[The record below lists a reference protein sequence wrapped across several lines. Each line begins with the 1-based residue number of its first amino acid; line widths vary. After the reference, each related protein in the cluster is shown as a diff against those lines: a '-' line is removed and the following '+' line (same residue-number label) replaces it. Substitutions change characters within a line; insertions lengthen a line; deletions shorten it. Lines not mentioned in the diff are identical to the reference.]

1 MGCTSLNFWT
11 PNKYESDVSI
21 APKKATKTLKE
32 LKARSSFLPSTL
44 KKLSRFIDK
53 NQENE
58 LAIEASLYLGEIL
71 KKQNKKK
78 KACKVYKKA
87 TQFPSAHIK
96 DMIVFFHYSNCL
108 FQKKK
113 VTAALNLLE
122 EQIEPAPS
130 NIRKTITDK
139 QWKFVKNQKLPY
151 WKLVILNRLAKYSS
165 PTEAEKW
172 IKKGEAVIQNLTE
185 EEFLILEEK
194 RSSLGLF
201 EGELLFQAGKRKWAE
216 SDFKKAKAYFKQAH
230 QKLSPIGR
238 KSKKIAN
245 YLKALKARLFVNPY
259 LIGAILP
266 LSGHRKTLGEKVLKG
281 LNLGLGITDN
291 SRWQIVAIDS
301 GSHPD
306 ITQQAVETLLY
317 DYHVIGIVG
326 GLSGDTARVI
336 AETAEEFGIPSLLL
350 SQKQSLAQNRLFI
363 FQSALSGK
371 ALMEHLSE
379 NLIQNL
385 KIQKAALLFPEDN
398 YGKYYVRLFE
408 EAFQSK
414 GGSIVRGE
422 SYKPGEVDFK
432 IVIKKLVNLF
442 DLKLRKKEYET
453 LRQKFLKK
461 NLEEK
466 SGRGKKLT
474 PDRLLKPEV
483 DFQALFVPDSLKVL
497 KQIVSYLK
505 YFDIKDIHLVGTNLW
520 KKERLVNWRE
530 EFPLVFSGETD
541 VEEKQLSKSPF
552 YLKYQKAFHSNPG
565 FFERQAYNTALA
577 LRTALEKKPKDRFQ
591 LQKALESV
599 ESFQGAFFTLK
610 IRKDHTF
617 SYPLKLYTIKSKK
630 SSSK

>member
-1 MGCTSLNFWT
+1 MASKKSVSNKKSL
-11 PNKYESDVSI
+11 
-21 APKKATKTLKE
+21 APKKSTKTLKKI
-32 LKARSSFLPSTL
+32 KARSPSLPSTF
-44 KKLSRFIDK
+44 KKLRNFIDK
-53 NQENE
+53 NQDNE
-58 LAIEASLYLGEIL
+58 LALEASFYLGEIL

-87 TQFPSAHIK
+87 AQLPFAHIK
-96 DMIVFFHYSNCL
+96 DRKVFFLYSDCL
-108 FQKKK
+108 FQRKK
-113 VTAALNLLE
+113 VTAALKFLE
-122 EQIEPAPS
+122 TQMESSTPVM
-130 NIRKTITDK
+130 RKKLAKK
-139 QWKFVKNQKLPY
+139 QWGFLKNQKLPY
-151 WKLVILNRLAKYSS
+151 WKLVVLNHLATYSPS
-165 PTEAEKW
+165 IEAEQW
-172 IKKGEAVIQNLTE
+172 IKKGEALIQNLNE
-185 EEFLILEEK
+185 EDFLMLEEN
-194 RSSLGLF
+194 RTSLGLF
-201 EGELLFQAGKRKWAE
+201 EGELLFQAGKKKWAE
-216 SDFKKAKAYFKQAH
+216 ADFKKAKAYFKQAH
-230 QKLSPIGR
+230 QKFSSTGR
-238 KSKKIAN
+238 KLKKTSN

-266 LSGHRKTLGEKVLKG
+266 LSGHRKALGEKVLKG

-385 KIQKAALLFPEDN
+385 KIKKAALLFPEDN
-398 YGKYYVRLFE
+398 YGKYYVNLFKE
-408 EAFQSK
+408 TFQAK
-414 GGSIVRGE
+414 GGHIVRGE
-422 SYKPGEVDFK
+422 SYKTGEVDFK
-432 IVIKKLVNLF
+432 NVIKKLVNLF
-442 DLKLRKKEYET
+442 DLKSRKKEYET
-453 LRQKFLKK
+453 LKQEFLKK
-461 NLEEK
+461 QPEEK

-474 PDRLLKPEV
+474 PEHLLEPEV

-520 KKERLVNWRE
+520 KKERLMNWKE
-530 EFPLVFSGETD
+530 DFSLVFSGTAD
-541 VEEKQLSKSPF
+541 VEEKILLKSPF
-552 YLKYQKAFHSNPG
+552 YVKYRKAFNSNPG

-577 LRTALEKKPKDRFQ
+577 LRTALENKPKDRFQ

-599 ESFQGAFFTLK
+599 KSFQGAFFTLK
-610 IRKDHTF
+610 ISKDHTF
-617 SYPLKLYTIKSKK
+617 SYPLKLYEIKGKNRSH
-630 SSSK
+630 